1 VGSAD
6 NSALILRVPAILTR
20 LNAGE
25 PPISTP
31 THVVVADL
39 MDTATLGM
47 RSGVGCKPR
56 PWWPSSRSNLTGC
69 IARDSASPM
78 SCKINWHGELS
89 HRSRVNGYWCAKLC
103 GLSRSRFRLPRV

>member
-1 VGSAD
+1 MGSAD

-56 PWWPSSRSNLTGC
+56 PWWPSSRSKLTGP
-69 IARDSASPM
+69 ASPGIAPRP
-78 SCKINWHGELS
+78 CL
-89 HRSRVNGYWCAKLC
+89 AKSI
-103 GLSRSRFRLPRV
+103 GTGN